1 MKLGIIGLGVI
12 GAANKAGF
20 IACSHD
26 VVVHDPKL
34 GTSITDVLQT
44 EVVYL
49 CVPTPSSVDSA
60 CDTSIVGSVIEE
72 LATLNYRGIVVV
84 RSTVSPGFTSA
95 MQQLFPHLTLAV
107 SPEFLR
113 ERCATEDFIKNHN
126 LLAIGTNDELVA
138 KKIAESHGSL
148 PAHVVVLTPTEAELL
163 KYFNNVYAALRI
175 TFANDFEK
183 ICRLLG
189 CDYNLIKDSYLL
201 TKKSSGNY
209 LEVRDDLRG
218 FSGPCLPKDTRALQ
232 HHIQANRIDIDLIKA
247 IIDDNSRFQP
257 TVLPGMRSE

>member
-1 MKLGIIGLGVI
+1 MKVGIVGLGVI
-12 GAANKAGF
+12 GTANKAGF

-34 GTSITDVLQT
+34 GTRITDVIQT
-44 EVVYL
+44 ELVYL
-49 CVPTPSSVDSA
+49 CVPTPSAVDGS
-60 CDTSIVGSVIEE
+60 CDTSIVKSVIEE
-72 LATLNYRGIVVV
+72 LAILNYLGIVVI

-113 ERCATEDFIKNHN
+113 ERCAAEDFIKNHH
-126 LLAIGTNDELVA
+126 LLAIGANDKLVA
-138 KKIAESHGSL
+138 NKIAESHGTL
-148 PAHVVVLTPTEAELL
+148 PENVVVLTPTEAELL

-175 TFANDFEK
+175 SFANDFEK
-183 ICRLLG
+183 ICRLME
-189 CDYNLIKDSYLL
+189 CDYKLIKDSYLL

-218 FSGPCLPKDTRALQ
+218 FSGPCLPKDTKALQ
-232 HHIQANRIDIDLIKA
+232 HHIQTNRIAIDLIKA
-247 IIDDNSRFQP
+247 IIDDNDRFQP
-257 TVLPGMRSE
+257 TVLPGMRLE